1 MQRPKNQMML
11 NLGTG
16 VLGEAQNAAA
26 QETEIGAAKA
36 CLERPAVTGPSME
49 SIVERNNME
58 RALEQVRR
66 NKGAPGGRHDRR
78 RAGPSPEEALAR
90 DSGSTT

>member
-1 MQRPKNQMML
+1 MQRQKNQMML

-26 QETEIGAAKA
+26 QETEIGAAEA

-49 SIVERNNME
+49 SVVER
-58 RALEQVRR
+58 V
-66 NKGAPGGRHDRR
+66 
-78 RAGPSPEEALAR
+78 
-90 DSGSTT
+90 TT

>member
-1 MQRPKNQMML
+1 MQRQKNQMML

-26 QETEIGAAKA
+26 QATEIGAAEA

-49 SIVERNNME
+49 SVVERNNMR
-58 RALEQVRR
+58 RALEQVQR
-66 NKGAPGGRHDRR
+66 NKGAPGADGMTVDK
-78 RAGPSPEEALAR
+78 LA
-90 DSGSTT
+90 SA

>member
-1 MQRPKNQMML
+1 MQRQKNQMML

-26 QETEIGAAKA
+26 QETEIGAAEA

-49 SIVERNNME
+49 SVVERASCAMLTTATSMCAVN
-58 RALEQVRR
+58 EQ
-66 NKGAPGGRHDRR
+66 A
-78 RAGPSPEEALAR
+78 SE
-90 DSGSTT
+90 

>member
-1 MQRPKNQMML
+1 MQRQKNQMML

-26 QETEIGAAKA
+26 QETEIGAAEA

-49 SIVERNNME
+49 SVVDRNNMRRWSRSSATSE
-58 RALEQVRR
+58 RQ
-66 NKGAPGGRHDRR
+66 
-78 RAGPSPEEALAR
+78 GPTA
-90 DSGSTT
+90 